1 MNRSYKSSSSHK
13 KNKASGYRKFT
24 KTSKGR
30 KIIQLK
36 RKKGR
41 KIF

>member
-1 MNRSYKSSSSHK
+1 MSKLHTSGNSHR
-13 KNKASGYRKFT
+13 KNKASGYKRLNSSK
-24 KTSKGR
+24 KGR

-41 KIF
+41 KTF